1 LSPARVY
8 KAPKKEEAAATTRE
22 ERQGP
27 TEKAG
32 SARRNRAGRDAGP
45 ADDTRGTTTE
55 AAGARAGAMG
65 GDGVALLVNFSFML
79 AIAVAFLVARSKI
92 KRARGRNLREL
103 ASPLLPE

>member
-1 LSPARVY
+1 
-8 KAPKKEEAAATTRE
+8 
-22 ERQGP
+22 
-27 TEKAG
+27 
-32 SARRNRAGRDAGP
+32 
-45 ADDTRGTTTE
+45 
-55 AAGARAGAMG
+55 MG